1 MARKRKTTT
10 SRKGKAKAGGT
21 AGRRKTVKRAAARKP
36 ARKPARK
43 TAGKPARKPARKVAR
58 RRRKAKSENLG
69 QRIEHATAAVLD
81 TLTDAERLHDRLADK
96 GVQEPE

>member
-10 SRKGKAKAGGT
+10 SRKGKAKAGRT
-21 AGRRKTVKRAAARKP
+21 AARRKTVKRAA